1 MTATAPSPHSHRL
14 RHFWLTARRFLA
26 ELWRRF
32 YADDLTGSASSLT
45 YTTLLSLV
53 PLMSV
58 LVTMFSAMPV
68 FENVSQQVQDFIFQ
82 NFVPT
87 SGHVIQSYL
96 NGFVEKARGLTVGM
110 SLAVFVTSIMMM
122 MTIEK
127 ALNRIWDTQPSRN
140 FLHKVLI
147 YWAVL
152 TMGPLLVGGGLVMSS
167 YLFNTAP
174 GLRDIKVY
182 LLKFLPVLAS
192 ASGFFFMYLII
203 PNRKVRW
210 RSALIGALIAA
221 ILFEMAKRGFTWY
234 VTTFPSYQKIYGALA
249 TIPLF
254 LVWVYVSWLIVLLG
268 GVIAATLESTRWRFK
283 TAHFKKNQRF
293 LLVLDILHRLWQAS
307 RRGEAVSMAELM
319 EKRASIPDDELSHAL
334 DWLEQNRL
342 VERNQD
348 GDYFLLR
355 DLDSVNLKQ
364 LYQMGH
370 FALPDHALNE
380 LKHFEPLAQRLWHAI
395 EPDMENSVKALFVQL
410 DDAARNAAP
419 ITAMTDEGSQQSRRK
434 TRT

>member
-1 MTATAPSPHSHRL
+1 MNLATNPRVTQNL
-14 RHFWLTARRFLA
+14 RHFWLTTRRFA
-26 ELWRRF
+26 RELWRRF
-32 YADDLTGSASSLT
+32 YEDDLTGSASSLT

-58 LVTMFSAMPV
+58 LVTMLSAMPV
-68 FENVSQQVQDFIFQ
+68 FENISQQVQDFIFQ

-87 SGHVIQSYL
+87 SGTVIQEYL
-96 NGFVEKARGLTVGM
+96 SGFVEKARGLTVGM

-182 LLKFLPVLAS
+182 LLKILPVLAS
-192 ASGFFFMYLII
+192 AGAFFFMYLII
-203 PNRKVRW
+203 PNRKVKW

-221 ILFEMAKRGFTWY
+221 ILFEMAKRGFAWY
-234 VTTFPSYQKIYGALA
+234 VTTFPSYQKVYGALA

-254 LVWVYVSWLIVLLG
+254 LVWVYVSWVIVLLG
-268 GVIAATLESTRWRFK
+268 GVIAATLESTRWRYK

-307 RRGEAVSMAELM
+307 RQGKTVSMAELS
-319 EKRASIPDDELSHAL
+319 EKRASIPDDELSHTL
-334 DWLEQNRL
+334 DWLEQQRL
-342 VERNQD
+342 IERNED

-355 DLDSVNLKQ
+355 DLETVSLKA
-364 LYQMGH
+364 LYQMGN

-380 LKHFEPLAQRLWHAI
+380 LKRFEPFVHSLWQAI
-395 EPDMENSVKALFVQL
+395 EPDMRQPVKTLFRQL
-410 DDAARNAAP
+410 EHP
-419 ITAMTDEGSQQSRRK
+419 ETEK
-434 TRT
+434 T

>member
-1 MTATAPSPHSHRL
+1 MNPQPSPWRVK
-14 RHFWLTARRFLA
+14 WLTARRFA
-26 ELWRRF
+26 RELWRRF
-32 YADDLTGSASSLT
+32 YEDDLTGSASSLT

-58 LVTMFSAMPV
+58 LVTMLSAMPV
-68 FENVSQQVQDFIFQ
+68 FENISQQVQDFIFQ

-87 SGHVIQSYL
+87 SGTIIQDYL
-96 NGFVEKARGLTVGM
+96 SSFVEKARGLTVGM

-127 ALNRIWDTQPSRN
+127 ALNRIWDTQPSHN
-140 FLHKVLI
+140 LLHKVLI

-182 LLKFLPVLAS
+182 LLKILPVLAS
-192 ASGFFFMYLII
+192 AGAFFLMYLII
-203 PNRKVRW
+203 PNRKVKW
-210 RSALIGALIAA
+210 RSALIGAVIAA
-221 ILFEMAKRGFTWY
+221 ILFEMAKRGFAWY
-234 VTTFPSYQKIYGALA
+234 VTTFPSYQKVYGTLA

-254 LVWVYVSWLIVLLG
+254 LVWVYVSWVIVLLG
-268 GVIAATLESTRWRFK
+268 GVIAATLESTRWRYK
-283 TAHFKKNQRF
+283 TARFKKNQRF

-307 RRGEAVSMAELM
+307 RQGTSVSMAEM
-319 EKRASIPDDELSHAL
+319 NEKLASIPDDELSRTL

-342 VERNQD
+342 IERNED
-348 GDYFLLR
+348 GNYFLLR
-355 DLDSVNLKQ
+355 DLESIELKT
-364 LYQMGH
+364 LYQLGN

-380 LKHFEPLAQRLWHAI
+380 LKHFEPFACSLWRAI
-395 EPDMENSVKALFVQL
+395 EPDMQQPVKTLFEQLKGTNNQENHQ
-410 DDAARNAAP
+410 
-419 ITAMTDEGSQQSRRK
+419 
-434 TRT
+434 

>member
-1 MTATAPSPHSHRL
+1 MNSPDAQAPLPKWRL
-14 RHFWLTARRFLA
+14 FTLTARRFLR

-32 YADDLTGSASSLT
+32 YEDDLTGSASSLT

-87 SGHVIQSYL
+87 SGHTIQEYL

-182 LLKFLPVLAS
+182 LLKILPVLAS
-192 ASGFFFMYLII
+192 ASAFFFMYLII

-221 ILFEMAKRGFTWY
+221 ILFEMAKRGFAWY
-234 VTTFPSYQKIYGALA
+234 VVTFPSYQKVYGALA

-254 LVWVYVSWLIVLLG
+254 LVWVYVSWVIVLLG
-268 GVIAATLESTRWRFK
+268 GVIAATLESTRWRYQ
-283 TAHFKKNQRF
+283 TARFRKNQRF

-307 RRGEAVSMAELM
+307 RRGETVSMAEM
-319 EKRASIPDDELSHAL
+319 SEKRASIPDDELSHAL
-334 DWLEQNRL
+334 DWLEQQRL
-342 VERNQD
+342 IERNED
-348 GDYFLLR
+348 GDYLLLR
-355 DLDSVNLKQ
+355 DLDSLSLKA
-364 LYQMGH
+364 LYQMGN
-370 FALPDHALNE
+370 FALPEHALNE
-380 LKHFEPLAQRLWHAI
+380 LKHFEPFAQSLWHAI
-395 EPDMENSVKALFVQL
+395 EPDMQQPVKTLFKKL
-410 DDAARNAAP
+410 S
-419 ITAMTDEGSQQSRRK
+419 TAETKVR
-434 TRT
+434 

>member
-1 MTATAPSPHSHRL
+1 MNLATNPRVTQNL
-14 RHFWLTARRFLA
+14 RHFWLTTRRFA
-26 ELWRRF
+26 RELWRRF
-32 YADDLTGSASSLT
+32 YEDDLTGSASSLT

-58 LVTMFSAMPV
+58 LVTMLSAMPV
-68 FENVSQQVQDFIFQ
+68 FENISQQVQDFIFQ

-87 SGHVIQSYL
+87 SGTVIQEYL
-96 NGFVEKARGLTVGM
+96 SGFVEKARGLTVGM

-182 LLKFLPVLAS
+182 LLKILPVLAS
-192 ASGFFFMYLII
+192 AGAFFFMYLII
-203 PNRKVRW
+203 PNRKVKW

-234 VTTFPSYQKIYGALA
+234 VTTFPSYQKVYGALA

-254 LVWVYVSWLIVLLG
+254 LVWVYVSWVIVLLG
-268 GVIAATLESTRWRFK
+268 GVIAATLESTRWRYK

-307 RRGEAVSMAELM
+307 RQGKTVSMAELS
-319 EKRASIPDDELSHAL
+319 EKRASIPDDELSHTL
-334 DWLEQNRL
+334 DWLEQQRL
-342 VERNQD
+342 IERNED

-355 DLDSVNLKQ
+355 DLETVSLKA
-364 LYQMGH
+364 LYQMGN

-380 LKHFEPLAQRLWHAI
+380 LKRFEPFVHSLWQAI
-395 EPDMENSVKALFVQL
+395 EPDMRQPVKTLFRQL
-410 DDAARNAAP
+410 EHP
-419 ITAMTDEGSQQSRRK
+419 ETEK
-434 TRT
+434 P

>member
-1 MTATAPSPHSHRL
+1 MNSPDAQTPLPKWRL
-14 RHFWLTARRFLA
+14 FILTARRFLG

-32 YADDLTGSASSLT
+32 YEDDLTGSASSLT

-87 SGHVIQSYL
+87 SGHTIQEYL

-182 LLKFLPVLAS
+182 LLKILPVLAS
-192 ASGFFFMYLII
+192 ASAFFFMYLII

-221 ILFEMAKRGFTWY
+221 ILFEMAKRGFAWY
-234 VTTFPSYQKIYGALA
+234 VVTFPSYQKVYGALA

-254 LVWVYVSWLIVLLG
+254 LVWVYVSWVIVLLG
-268 GVIAATLESTRWRFK
+268 GVIAATLESTRWRYQ
-283 TAHFKKNQRF
+283 TARFRKNQRF
-293 LLVLDILHRLWQAS
+293 LLVLDILYRLWQAS
-307 RRGEAVSMAELM
+307 RRGETVSMAEM
-319 EKRASIPDDELSHAL
+319 SEKRASIPDDELSHAL
-334 DWLEQNRL
+334 DWLEQQRL
-342 VERNQD
+342 IERNED
-348 GDYFLLR
+348 GDYLLLR
-355 DLDSVNLKQ
+355 DLDSINLKT
-364 LYQMGH
+364 LYQLGN
-370 FALPDHALNE
+370 FALPEHALNE
-380 LKHFEPLAQRLWHAI
+380 LKHFEPFARSVWQAI
-395 EPDMENSVKALFVQL
+395 EPDMQQPVKNLFMQIDVE
-410 DDAARNAAP
+410 AP
-419 ITAMTDEGSQQSRRK
+419 APHTSPK
-434 TRT
+434 N

>member
-1 MTATAPSPHSHRL
+1 MNSPDAQTPLPKWRL
-14 RHFWLTARRFLA
+14 FTLTARRFLR

-32 YADDLTGSASSLT
+32 YEDDLTGSASSLT

-87 SGHVIQSYL
+87 SGHTIQEYL

-182 LLKFLPVLAS
+182 LLKILPVLAS
-192 ASGFFFMYLII
+192 ASAFFFMYLII

-221 ILFEMAKRGFTWY
+221 ILFEMAKRGFAWY
-234 VTTFPSYQKIYGALA
+234 VVTFPSYQKVYGALA

-254 LVWVYVSWLIVLLG
+254 LVWVYVSWVIVLLG
-268 GVIAATLESTRWRFK
+268 GVIAATLESTRWRYQ
-283 TAHFKKNQRF
+283 TARFRKNQRF

-307 RRGEAVSMAELM
+307 RRGETVSMAEM
-319 EKRASIPDDELSHAL
+319 SEKRASIPDDELSHAL
-334 DWLEQNRL
+334 DWLEQQRL
-342 VERNQD
+342 IERNED
-348 GDYFLLR
+348 GDYLLLR
-355 DLDSVNLKQ
+355 DLDSLSLKS
-364 LYQMGH
+364 LYQLGN
-370 FALPDHALNE
+370 FALPEHALNE
-380 LKHFEPLAQRLWHAI
+380 LKHFEPFARSVWQAI
-395 EPDMENSVKALFVQL
+395 EPDMQQPVKTLFMQI
-410 DDAARNAAP
+410 DAEAP
-419 ITAMTDEGSQQSRRK
+419 PLRK
-434 TRT
+434 L